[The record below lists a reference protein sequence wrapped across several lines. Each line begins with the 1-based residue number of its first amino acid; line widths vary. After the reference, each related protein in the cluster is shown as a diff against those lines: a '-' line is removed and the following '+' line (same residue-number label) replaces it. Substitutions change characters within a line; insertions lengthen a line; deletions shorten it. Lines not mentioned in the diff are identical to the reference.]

1 MNHPSQCITEKDDP
15 MTTLALRLL
24 ARRPRPLAALA
35 AALEAHRSRKA
46 LARLDPH
53 LLRDIGLTHDEA
65 RTEAARPLWDPPAHW
80 TL

>member
-1 MNHPSQCITEKDDP
+1 

-35 AALEAHRSRKA
+35 AALKADRSRKA

-53 LLRDIGLTHDEA
+53 LLRDIGLTREEA
-65 RTEAARPLWDPPAHW
+65 LAETARPLWDPPAHW

>member
-1 MNHPSQCITEKDDP
+1 

-24 ARRPRPLAALA
+24 AHRPRPLA